1 MADKNED
8 SLSGLG
14 FAVSAYLM
22 WGFLPLYVKTLD
34 HLPPA
39 EVIAHRI
46 IWSIPVAFAVL
57 WATGRTRD
65 LRAALGN
72 PRMLAMGAVTASLIG
87 INWGFYIWAI
97 TSGNAMEAAFG
108 YYINP
113 LFSILLAAV
122 LLRERLSPAQWSA
135 IALSVAAVVVLTV
148 DAGRLPAQGLVMTFT
163 WGLYAYFKK
172 SLPIG
177 PNQAFMLEIVMLTPI
192 ALTYIAFLATSGE
205 SHFLTEPTWNT
216 WLLIGAGPV
225 SAIPLIVYANGA
237 KRLRLSTI
245 GILQYIAPTMIFLTA
260 VFVFDEPFGQAQLF
274 AFSMIWTALVIY
286 TVSMLRR
293 ARRAPTK

>member
-1 MADKNED
+1 MQAKNED

-14 FAVSAYLM
+14 FALSAYLM
-22 WGFLPLYVKTLD
+22 WGFLPLYMKAVD
-34 HLPPA
+34 HFPPT
-39 EVIAHRI
+39 EVIAHRV

-57 WATGRTRD
+57 LATGRTRD
-65 LRAALGN
+65 LKAALLN
-72 PRMLAMGAVTASLIG
+72 PRMLAMGVVTASLIG

-97 TSGNAMEAAFG
+97 TSGNAMEAALG

-113 LFSILLAAV
+113 LFSIFLAAV
-122 LLRERLSPAQWSA
+122 FLRERLSTAQWSA

-148 DAGRLPAQGLVMTFT
+148 EAGRLPAQGLVMTLT

-177 PNQAFMLEIVMLTPI
+177 PNQAFTLEILLLTPF
-192 ALTYIAFLATSGE
+192 ALAYITYLIISGE
-205 SHFLTEPTWNT
+205 SHFLTETTRDT
-216 WLLIGAGPV
+216 WLLLGAGPV
-225 SAIPLIVYANGA
+225 SAIPLIIYANGA

-245 GILQYIAPTMIFLTA
+245 GILQYVAPTLIFLVA
-260 VFVFDEPFGQAQLF
+260 VFIFHEPFGQAQLI

-286 TVSMLRR
+286 TVSMLRG
-293 ARRAPTK
+293 ARKAGR